1 MPFWMFWSGAENSS
15 SASPLITIQ
24 EAAMKRKV
32 IVAKEQNGAAGA
44 LERCRAL
51 AEQIRAEV
59 REKEPEGLDTYAL
72 AEFLVALQ
80 RAASVVLDGAATST
94 VAAAPSANPPP
105 PPAEPPAPAGS

>member
-1 MPFWMFWSGAENSS
+1 
-15 SASPLITIQ
+15 L
-24 EAAMKRKV
+24 KRQRKE
-32 IVAKEQNGAAGA
+32 IIAREQNGAAGA

-59 REKEPEGLDTYAL
+59 REKEPDGLDTHAL

-94 VAAAPSANPPP
+94 VTAAPFANPPRP
-105 PPAEPPAPAGS
+105 PDEPPERPGS